1 MKRLGATLN
10 RSLAGRASL
19 LGAVCC
25 VVAGCASGPTPPD
38 WQADALQA
46 LQDAQAAYLKGDT
59 AGEARQFERARSEIA
74 RTGRLALMARA
85 ELMRCAAH
93 AASLVFEPCAGY
105 EALQA
110 DAAPPERAYAAHL
123 AGHATA
129 QDLALL
135 PEAQRAVAAASANP
149 ETALAALKAQADPL
163 SRLVAAALL
172 FQAGRASPATVQL
185 AVDTASEQGW
195 RRPLLAWLSVQRERA
210 EKSGDVAEAARLRR
224 RIDFVLGPAGKPV
237 P

>member
-1 MKRLGATLN
+1 MKRLRLATMLG
-10 RSLAGRASL
+10 SVLA
-19 LGAVCC
+19 
-25 VVAGCASGPTPPD
+25 VVGCASGPTPPD

-74 RTGRLALMARA
+74 RSGQLALMARA

-105 EALQA
+105 EALQT

-149 ETALAALKAQADPL
+149 EATLAALKAQADPL

-185 AVDTASEQGW
+185 AVDTAAEQGW

-210 EKSGDVAEAARLRR
+210 QKAGDMAEAARLGR
-224 RIDFVLGPAGKPV
+224 RIDFVLGPGVKPA